1 MQDTKTV
8 KETAQET
15 VTAPALPVK
24 VAPPEGNVK
33 AVASQWQLMWWKFR
47 KNRLAVLGLIVGI
60 LFYLLP
66 IFAEFVAPRGPQY
79 FKPDYVFAPPQPIHF
94 FSEGRF
100 QTFVYA
106 LKFERDP
113 RSLKKVWVLDKE
125 TKIAVGFFVKGD
137 PYKLLG
143 FIPTDR
149 HLFGPLDKEQPF
161 YLMGA
166 DKNGRDLFS
175 RIIYA
180 ARISLTVGLVGV
192 FLQLLIGVILGGIS
206 GLFGGIVD
214 VVIQRIIEIINS
226 IPSLP
231 IMMAFAAIVPPGT
244 SPVQVYMIVTLILA
258 LLTWTGMAR
267 VVRGRFL
274 ALREEDFILAAKLDG
289 VGSSRLIF
297 RHMLPSFLSHIIA
310 SITIAI
316 PYMILSETT
325 LSFLGVGLRPPTVS
339 WGVML
344 RDAQQIA
351 TLANYPW
358 LLWPAAAVIVFVI
371 AMNFLGNGLRD
382 AADPYAN

>member
-1 MQDTKTV
+1 MEETV
-8 KETAQET
+8 KETNQET
-15 VTAPALPVK
+15 ANAPALPAK
-24 VAPPEGNVK
+24 AAPPEGNMA

-79 FKPDYVFAPPQPIHF
+79 LKPDYVYAPPQSIHF

-100 QTFVYA
+100 QPFVYA

-125 TKIAVGFFVKGD
+125 TKVPVGLFVKGD

-149 HLFGPLDKEQPF
+149 HLFGPIDKEQPF

-180 ARISLTVGLVGV
+180 ARISLTVGLVSV
-192 FLQLLIGVILGGIS
+192 FLQLLIGVIIGGIS
-206 GLFGGIVD
+206 GLFGGFID
-214 VVIQRIIEIINS
+214 VVIQRVIEIINS
-226 IPSLP
+226 IPQLP

-244 SPVQVYMIVTLILA
+244 SSVQVYMIVTLILA

-289 VGSSRLIF
+289 VRPSRLIVK
-297 RHMLPSFLSHIIA
+297 HMLPSFLSHIIA

-316 PYMILSETT
+316 PYMILSETA